1 MTMSSDA
8 DRRISAW
15 FEEGPERISESTID
29 AVLAHAQA
37 HPRRRDP
44 LQALR
49 RDPMG
54 GRGMLAGLFAAPVPL
69 LAALGLLVAL
79 AVAGLAAG
87 GYLERPSG
95 LVPPTASPAPP
106 SASVGPSSS
115 VTPSPPPE
123 GGFQVDLIENVGADA
138 FVDVVDRS
146 GTVVDGTSGDPG
158 FGASVEPERVQVTA
172 DPADPAVLELRWSG
186 SPCDTAHR
194 LEVAPDGRT
203 MALTRPPCDG
213 DSTPVDHVL
222 RLTFDPA
229 MDPGDVT
236 ITLSTTDTS
245 P

>member
-1 MTMSSDA
+1 MTISNDA
-8 DRRISAW
+8 DRRIAAW
-15 FEEGPERISESTID
+15 FEEGPERVSESTIE

-44 LQALR
+44 LRALR
-49 RDPMG
+49 PDPMG
-54 GRGMLAGLFAAPVPL
+54 GRGMLSGLFAPVPL
-69 LAALGLLVAL
+69 LAALGLVVAL

-87 GYLERPSG
+87 GFLERPPG
-95 LVPPTASPAPP
+95 LVPPTAAPPPP
-106 SASVGPSSS
+106 SASLEPSPS
-115 VTPSPPPE
+115 VTPTAPAE
-123 GGFQVDLIENVGADA
+123 GGFQVDLVENVGADA

-158 FGASVEPERVQVTA
+158 FGASVEPDRVQVTA
-172 DPADPAVLELRWSG
+172 DPDDPSILELRWSG
-186 SPCDTAHR
+186 GPCDTAHR
-194 LEVAPDGRT
+194 LEVGPDGRT
-203 MALTRPPCDG
+203 MALTRPPCEG

-229 MDPGDVT
+229 LDPGDVT